1 MRKVSTFEELLHDPN
16 LPSSKSLDGTPL
28 GLLFA
33 LKDIDAQPF
42 ENLSEG
48 QLGIA
53 FIDKNHSPDDPE
65 EQQGFQWVETI
76 FDKPI
81 AKECRD
87 FETFRQIFEQCLS
100 KNYHLIKYDDAITMM
115 MGFICLTNKATTW
128 YKIRYNDFKQGYVL
142 YQQKLSWQKQM
153 EDAVKIEE
161 KEKDLG

>member
-16 LPSSKSLDGTPL
+16 APSTKSLDGTPL

-33 LKDIDAQPF
+33 LKDLDAYRF
-42 ENLSEG
+42 EDLSEG
-48 QLGIA
+48 QLGMA

-65 EQQGFQWVETI
+65 EQRAFQWVETI

-81 AKECRD
+81 EKECND
-87 FETFRQIFEQCLS
+87 FETFRQIFEQCLA
-100 KNYHLIKYDDAITMM
+100 KNHYLIKYDDVERMK

-128 YKIRYNDFKQGYVL
+128 YKIGYRTFHQGYVL
-142 YQQKLSWQKQM
+142 YQQKMSWQKQM
-153 EDAVKIEE
+153 EDTVAIRE